1 MTDQHKRS
9 ILKLA
14 ALAAAASA
22 LVACGKKDGPAP
34 TAAAPAPAVPPSIS
48 SAPLYTW

>member
-22 LVACGKKDGPAP
+22 LTPS
-34 TAAAPAPAVPPSIS
+34 PPPDS
-48 SAPLYTW
+48 